1 MKKTNISYYLVGI
14 LILFIVTAS
23 NFVNIQILS
32 TEFKSIAIWFILSSL
47 GFIFGWILNKI
58 SDWKSGGTLLIIIL
72 IFSVVI
78 AIFNSVVNYSQSGI
92 ESKIILILTQV
103 LKSLLLLSVT
113 AFGFSFAENL
123 SKNCLPE
130 NPTQTESEI
139 NLKIQNAEEKARLII
154 KEAENIKQTIIQDS
168 QTAVKELEQN
178 EFKLKIKLNEL
189 ISAEKEI
196 LSKYEQK

>member
-23 NFVNIQILS
+23 NFVNIQIQS
-32 TEFKSIAIWFILSSL
+32 TEFKSIAVWFILSSL

-58 SDWKSGGTLLIIIL
+58 SDWKNGGSLLIIIL

-78 AIFNSVVNYSQSGI
+78 VILNSVVNNFQIGI
-92 ESKIILILTQV
+92 ESKIILIITQV
-103 LKSLLLLSVT
+103 LKSLLILSVT

-123 SKNCLPE
+123 SKKHLQE
-130 NPTQTESEI
+130 NLTQTESEI
-139 NLKIQNAEEKARLII
+139 NLKIQNSEEKARMII
-154 KEAENIKQTIIQDS
+154 EKAENIKQTIIQDS
-168 QTAVKELEQN
+168 QTAVTELEQN

-196 LSKYEQK
+196 LSKYELK

>member
-23 NFVNIQILS
+23 NFVNIQIQS

-58 SDWKSGGTLLIIIL
+58 SDWKNGGSLLIIIL

-78 AIFNSVVNYSQSGI
+78 VILNSVVNNFQIGI
-92 ESKIILILTQV
+92 ESKIILIITQV
-103 LKSLLLLSVT
+103 LKSLLILSVT

-123 SKNCLPE
+123 SKKYLQE
-130 NPTQTESEI
+130 NLTQTESEI
-139 NLKIQNAEEKARLII
+139 NLKIQNSEEKARMII
-154 KEAENIKQTIIQDS
+154 EKAENIKQTIIQDS
-168 QTAVKELEQN
+168 QTAVTELEQN

-196 LSKYEQK
+196 LSKYELK